1 MARDAR
7 APHRLLA
14 HPGGLLRPQP
24 GARPPR
30 RGMMRALLLAAL
42 LAEPAAAA
50 EPDWAALG
58 KDATRVTAELIR
70 LDTSNPPGNEIL
82 AAEYLKGALEAE
94 GIAGDIL
101 TSTGTRSSF
110 VARLK
115 GDGSARPLLHICH
128 TDVVPANGAGWTVDP
143 FAAVE
148 KDGLLYGRGAA
159 DIKSMCGAQLVVLRE
174 LKRRNIA
181 LKRDVIFLAQ
191 ADEESGEPDRHAVW
205 LAAHHWGELDAEYG
219 VNEGGSTLWEGGR
232 IARLDLQCA
241 EKRYVDLKLVARGT
255 PGHASIPNATNPVH
269 ALSRAVARLSEWAP
283 PFETSELAVQTVRS
297 AAAPGPAALRE
308 AAAGLTGKDAKAS
321 AAKVAKLAPE
331 LGALLRDTCAA
342 TVFKAGYKSNV
353 VPADAEADVNCR
365 LLPGRDLNAFLTELR
380 AVLAEPSVS
389 VKYLGPPL
397 DAIPAMPFD
406 GPFVEALKSAAA
418 EAAPGAPVSAFLS
431 PWSTDAEVF
440 RARGVK
446 VYGIDPPLRPEDKD
460 RAHGNDERLPV
471 AGMEPYTRLL
481 YLLTVKLAARD

>member
-1 MARDAR
+1 
-7 APHRLLA
+7 
-14 HPGGLLRPQP
+14 
-24 GARPPR
+24 
-30 RGMMRALLLAAL
+30 MRALALAAL
-42 LAEPAAAA
+42 LAGPAAAA
-50 EPDWAALG
+50 DPDWAALG
-58 KDATRVTAELIR
+58 RDAAKVAADLIR
-70 LDTSNPPGNEIL
+70 LDTSNPPGNEVL
-82 AAEYLKGALEAE
+82 AAEYLRNTLKEDGIE
-94 GIAGDIL
+94 GVLL
-101 TSTGTRSSF
+101 TSTGTRTSF

-115 GDGSARPLLHICH
+115 GDGSARPLIHICH
-128 TDVVPANGAGWTVDP
+128 TDVVPADRAGWSVDP

-174 LKRRNIA
+174 LKRRGVA

-191 ADEESGEPDRHAVW
+191 ADEESGEADRHAVW
-205 LAAHHWGELDAEYG
+205 LAAHHWAELDAEYG
-219 VNEGGSTLWEGGR
+219 VNEGGFTLWKDGR

-255 PGHASIPNATNPVH
+255 PGHASIPNASNPVH
-269 ALSRAVARLSEWAP
+269 ALARAVARLSAWAP
-283 PFETSELAVQTVRS
+283 PFQPSELAVATVRAQ
-297 AAAPGPAALRE
+297 AAAGPGDLKA
-308 AAAGLTGKDAKAS
+308 AAAGLTGKEAQAA
-321 AAKVAKLAPE
+321 AAKVAKLSPE

-342 TVFKAGYKSNV
+342 TVLKAGYKSNV

-365 LLPGRDLNAFLTELR
+365 LLPGRDLNVFLEELR

-406 GPFVEALKSAAA
+406 GPFVAALTAAAA
-418 EAAPGAPVSAFLS
+418 EAAPGAPVTPFLS
-431 PWSTDAEVF
+431 PWSTDAEVY

-460 RAHGNDERLPV
+460 RAHGNDERIPS
-471 AGMEPYTRLL
+471 ASFAPYTRLL
-481 YLLTVKLAARD
+481 YLLTLKLAAKD